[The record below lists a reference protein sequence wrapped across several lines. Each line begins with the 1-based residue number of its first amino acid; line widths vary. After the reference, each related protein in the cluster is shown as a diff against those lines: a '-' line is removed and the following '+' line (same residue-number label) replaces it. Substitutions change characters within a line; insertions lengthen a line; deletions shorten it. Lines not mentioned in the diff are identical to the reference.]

1 MMAEPRKETAPR
13 RSLARATSAK
23 AEDGRVRPVVDEK
36 TSADEPRNGAEART
50 TTVRLP
56 VFTVAVTRHAAPAA
70 SATGSGSGTCSA
82 GTPASRVGKLGFYGG
97 IAALGALEVVEWP
110 VAVAVGAGVYV
121 LRRMRPAGPGA
132 APAPGAADRKP
143 QSSVGASS
151 GE

>member
-13 RSLARATSAK
+13 RSRARATSAK
-23 AEDGRVRPVVDEK
+23 PQDGRVRPVVDEEA
-36 TSADEPRNGAEART
+36 SVDEPRDGAEART

-56 VFTVAVTRHAAPAA
+56 VFTVAVTRHAVPAA
-70 SATGSGSGTCSA
+70 SATGSGSGMGTRTA
-82 GTPASRVGKLGFYGG
+82 GTPASRAGKLAFYGG

-110 VAVAVGAGVYV
+110 VAVALGAGVYV
-121 LRRMRPAGPGA
+121 LRRMRPA
-132 APAPGAADRKP
+132 APAPGADDRQP

>member
-13 RSLARATSAK
+13 RSRARATSAK
-23 AEDGRVRPVVDEK
+23 PQDGRVREVVHEEAPV
-36 TSADEPRNGAEART
+36 DEPREGAEART

-56 VFTVAVTRHAAPAA
+56 VFTVAVTRHAVPAA
-70 SATGSGSGTCSA
+70 SATGSGSGTRTA
-82 GTPASRVGKLGFYGG
+82 GTPTSRAGKLAFYGG

-110 VAVAVGAGVYV
+110 VAVALGAGVYV
-121 LRRMRPAGPGA
+121 LRRMRPA
-132 APAPGAADRKP
+132 APAPGADDRQP